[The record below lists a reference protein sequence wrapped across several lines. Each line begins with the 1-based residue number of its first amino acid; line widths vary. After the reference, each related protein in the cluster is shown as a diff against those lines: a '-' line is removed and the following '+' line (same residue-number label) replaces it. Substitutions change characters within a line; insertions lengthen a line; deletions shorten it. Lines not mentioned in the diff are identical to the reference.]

1 MREWSPE
8 TENMEFHIPAILYGN
23 RNLTV
28 KNSPEHSS
36 SNGLPPPLPILDL
49 PESENFQKTGRKTA
63 SFQDHCVQVVLHWE
77 MHKMHQM
84 HQFNVSQQEKTL
96 GNQPRSIVAN
106 YTYKDTIATW
116 ISGFPM
122 EIVELWTLHL
132 FRCDMNWEHHRHLAF
147 TIEIWQYMYL
157 SNFSN

>member
-1 MREWSPE
+1 MVTRNRKHGVSHPSYSLWEQKPQGQEFSRTFFIQWSP
-8 TENMEFHIPAILYGN
+8 TTITNIN
-23 RNLTV
+23 
-28 KNSPEHSS
+28 
-36 SNGLPPPLPILDL
+36 L

-116 ISGFPM
+116 ISGFPI
-122 EIVELWTLHL
+122 EIVEL
-132 FRCDMNWEHHRHLAF
+132 
-147 TIEIWQYMYL
+147 
-157 SNFSN
+157 